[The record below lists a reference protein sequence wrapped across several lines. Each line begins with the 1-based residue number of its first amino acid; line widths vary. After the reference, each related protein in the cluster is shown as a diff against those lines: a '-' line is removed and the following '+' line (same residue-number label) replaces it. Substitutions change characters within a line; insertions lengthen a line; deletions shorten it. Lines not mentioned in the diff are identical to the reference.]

1 MLFNSYAF
9 IFLFL
14 IPVIALFFL
23 LKPAYR
29 LGFLILASAV
39 FYGQWSTAHLGLLL
53 ASIIVNYMSALV
65 MMQGSHKRTV
75 LTIAILL
82 NLLPLIYFKYSVF
95 LHLST
100 QSLILPLAISFY
112 TFQQIAFLVDLY
124 REKIVKGTFKE
135 YLFFVIFFPQ
145 LIAGPIVHYRQIIAQ
160 VREGAL
166 ERVKWHSIHTG
177 ILLFSLGLFKKVVL
191 ADQFFPVANQAFG
204 HIETLTSPEAWA
216 GLFAYSFGIY
226 FDFSGYTDMAIGLAL
241 LFGLRLPINFNSPYK
256 AVNIID
262 FWRRWHITLSD
273 FLRDYIY
280 IPLGG
285 NRRGE
290 YREVFNLIMTMTL
303 GGIWHGAGWTFLLW
317 GLLHGILLA
326 IVHLK
331 NRYLGKW
338 KIPNIVAIMITFVA
352 VSLLWVLF
360 RSHSIEEA
368 KIYYQALFRPLPWFP
383 SWSLGTRELYGI
395 AIGLGIVWLLPNS
408 IEFSG
413 YQKQIRL
420 GWRYALT
427 AALLSFIA
435 LKMMAEAPAQTFVYF
450 NF

>member
-1 MLFNSYAF
+1 MLFNSYSF

-14 IPVIALFFL
+14 LPVITIFFFL
-23 LKPAYR
+23 KPIYR
-29 LGFLILASAV
+29 LGFLVLASVV
-39 FYGQWSTAHLGLLL
+39 FYGEWSTAHLGLLL
-53 ASIIVNYMSALV
+53 ASIALNYLSALV
-65 MMQGSHKRTV
+65 MIRSSHKRTI

-100 QSLILPLAISFY
+100 QSLVLPLAISFY

-124 REKIVKGTFKE
+124 RDEVEHGRFKE
-135 YLFFVIFFPQ
+135 YLFFVLFFPQ
-145 LIAGPIVHYRQIIAQ
+145 LIAGPIVHYRQIISQ
-160 VREGAL
+160 VQAGAL
-166 ERVKWHSIHTG
+166 EHAQWHSIHTG
-177 ILLFSLGLFKKVVL
+177 AVLFSLGLFKKVVL
-191 ADQFFPVANQAFG
+191 ADQFFPLANRAFAD
-204 HIETLTSPEAWA
+204 IATLGSSEAWV
-216 GLFAYSFGIY
+216 GLFGYSFGIY

-285 NRRGE
+285 NRKGE
-290 YREVFNLIMTMTL
+290 YREVSNLIITMTL

-317 GLLHGILLA
+317 GLLHGLLLS

-331 NRYLGKW
+331 NRYLNRW
-338 KIPNIVAIMITFVA
+338 KIPAPAAIVMTFIT

-360 RSHSIEEA
+360 RSHSIQEA
-368 KIYYQALFRPLPWFP
+368 WSYYQILFRFDGGDLP
-383 SWSLGTRELYGI
+383 TIDLYMI
-395 AIGLGIVWLLPNS
+395 AIGLGIVWVLPNS
-408 IEFSG
+408 ITYAG
-413 YQKQIRL
+413 YQKQREL
-420 GWRYALT
+420 GWSQAAA

-435 LKMMAEAPAQTFVYF
+435 LKMMAEAPAQSFVYF

>member
-1 MLFNSYAF
+1 MLFNSYSF

-14 IPVIALFFL
+14 LPVVGIFFL
-23 LKPAYR
+23 LKPVHR
-29 LGFLILASAV
+29 LGFLILASLI
-39 FYGQWSTAHLGLLL
+39 FYAQWSMAHLGLLI
-53 ASIIVNYMSALV
+53 ASILFNYLSALL
-65 MMQGSHKRTV
+65 MMRSSHKRTI
-75 LTIAILL
+75 LTLAILG
-82 NLLPLIYFKYSVF
+82 NLSPLIYFKYSLF

-100 QSLILPLAISFY
+100 QSLLLPLAISFY

-124 REKIVKGTFKE
+124 REKITRGTFRE

-145 LIAGPIVHYRQIIAQ
+145 LIAGPIVHYRQIITQ
-160 VREGAL
+160 VRDGAL
-166 ERVKWHSIHTG
+166 ESARWHYIHRG
-177 ILLFSLGLFKKVVL
+177 ILLFSMGLFKKIVL
-191 ADQFFPVANQAFG
+191 ADQFFPIANSAFG
-204 HIETLTSPEAWA
+204 HVGTLSSLEAWV

-226 FDFSGYTDMAIGLAL
+226 FDFSAYTDMAIGLAL
-241 LFGLRLPINFNSPYK
+241 LFGLRLPINFDSPYK

-290 YREVFNLIMTMTL
+290 YREVFNLIVTMTL

-317 GLLHGILLA
+317 GLLHGLLLS

-331 NRYLGKW
+331 NRYLLHW
-338 KIPNIVAIMITFVA
+338 KIPDMAAIVITFIS

-360 RSHSIEEA
+360 RSESVEEA
-368 KIYYQALFRPLPWFP
+368 EIYYEALFDFGKADLPAIN
-383 SWSLGTRELYGI
+383 LYGI

-413 YQKQIRL
+413 YRKEIRL
-420 GWRYALT
+420 GWRYALV
-427 AALLSFIA
+427 AALLSFMA

>member
-1 MLFNSYAF
+1 MLFNSYSF

-14 IPVIALFFL
+14 IPVATLFFL

-29 LGFLILASAV
+29 LGFLILASV
-39 FYGQWSTAHLGLLL
+39 IFYGQWNTAHLGLLL
-53 ASIIVNYMSALV
+53 TSIIFNYLSALI
-65 MMQGSHKRTV
+65 MMRSIHKQTV

-95 LHLST
+95 LNITSH
-100 QSLILPLAISFY
+100 SLVLPLAISFY

-124 REKIVKGTFKE
+124 RGKIERGGFRE
-135 YLFFVIFFPQ
+135 YFFFMIFFPQ
-145 LIAGPIVHYRQIIAQ
+145 LIAGPIVHYRQIITQ
-160 VREGAL
+160 VQAGAL
-166 ERVKWHSIHTG
+166 EYVKWNSVHTG

-191 ADQFFPVANQAFG
+191 ADQFFPIANSAFN
-204 HIETLTSPEAWA
+204 HIGTLSSLEAWV

-290 YREVFNLIMTMTL
+290 YREVFNLIITMLL
-303 GGIWHGAGWTFLLW
+303 GGIWHGAGWTFFLW
-317 GLLHGILLA
+317 GLLHGVLLS

-331 NRYLGKW
+331 NRYLDHW
-338 KIPNIVAIMITFVA
+338 KIPNIAAIVITFIT

-360 RSHSIEEA
+360 RSQSIEEA
-368 KIYYQALFRPLPWFP
+368 GIYYEVLFRLSEGELP
-383 SWSLGTRELYGI
+383 TINLYAI
-395 AIGLGIVWLLPNS
+395 AVGLSIVWILPNS

-413 YQKQIRL
+413 YQKGKYL
-420 GWRYALT
+420 GWQYALT
-427 AALLSFIA
+427 AAGLSFIA
-435 LKMMAEAPAQTFVYF
+435 LKMMAETPAQIFVYF